1 MLEELWTES
10 HSTASIPI
18 DSEKAAS
25 PSPVSSILLL
35 QSRTTEGPFFADFT
49 LGRIVVRALR
59 HLAEKG
65 SVESVAFVVM
75 PDHLHW
81 LLSLNAEVA
90 LSAVM
95 KSIKGYSAHEITNI
109 VVSRSDSSGRGVVN
123 RVWQNGF
130 HDHALRK
137 DEEVDA
143 VARYLVMNP
152 VRAGIVADIW
162 QYPLW
167 DAIWVGES

>member
-1 MLEELWTES
+1 MDREPFHRF
-10 HSTASIPI
+10 HSDRLRKGRVSIPCQLYLVTAVTH
-18 DSEKAAS
+18 D
-25 PSPVSSILLL
+25 
-35 QSRTTEGPFFADFT
+35 RRPFFADFT